1 MNPLNKY
8 TVLLILSICSISPLF
23 GQTWIQKS
31 FSQAIESVM
40 MRQYIE
46 DSSLNNKFQP
56 VDKNAVPTIGPHDFV
71 QKINNSYRFPND
83 AVDHKVEGYVEV
95 RFYVDENGNAMD
107 YKIVQDLGYGTGPE
121 LVKRLKTH
129 ESWFPAKYKGKDIG
143 VWINY
148 VLYLNFRDLTI
159 N

>member
-1 MNPLNKY
+1 
-8 TVLLILSICSISPLF
+8 
-23 GQTWIQKS
+23 
-31 FSQAIESVM
+31 M

-46 DSSLNNKFQP
+46 DSSLTNKFQP
-56 VDKNAVPTIGPHDFV
+56 VDKNAVPTIGPYDFV

-95 RFYVDENGNAMD
+95 RFYVDEKGNAMD

-121 LVKRLKTH
+121 LVKRLNTH